1 MFYINFLYNLKK
13 GKNMAVMIA
22 VRDETNETIE
32 NIIKKRLEA
41 DGVKDS
47 KARVVAE
54 AVKKLEAEVT
64 GKKDG

>member
-1 MFYINFLYNLKK
+1 
-13 GKNMAVMIA
+13 MAVMIA

-41 DGVKDS
+41 DGIKDS

-64 GKKDG
+64 GKIDG